1 MILNRECKQRK
12 TNSSSALELNEH
24 KCNHIEAD
32 KDNCIKDPHLH
43 MMKLKVLA
51 LKQKLLLATKKKTDV
66 PAEKRKQKNKGAQQK
81 LSNRKSI

>member
-1 MILNRECKQRK
+1 
-12 TNSSSALELNEH
+12 
-24 KCNHIEAD
+24 
-32 KDNCIKDPHLH
+32 